1 MTLDWTI
8 VWDNLDLFL
17 HGAVMSVA
25 LTLAAMAMGL
35 PLGLAMAG
43 ARMSSVRSVSWTA
56 GAVGDVLRTTPV
68 LLQIYW
74 VFYVVPVMLDMQ
86 VGAVTTALLTLGLNV
101 AAYNAEI
108 FRAGI
113 MSIRPGQANAARALG
128 MSRWQVYRRVILP
141 QAIRRVVPSL
151 ANIWVSLFK
160 NTSLVSTI
168 AVSEL
173 TYVALKI
180 RVDSY
185 RVLEVLTAVAVIY
198 WLLGYPQAKAVD
210 WLHQKFKVDE

>member
-17 HGAVMSVA
+17 HGAAMSVA

-56 GAVGDVLRTTPV
+56 GAIGDVLRTTPV

-86 VGAVTTALLTLGLNV
+86 IGAVTTALLTLGLNV